1 MYFNELELGM
11 SVDIAP
17 VIIDKQKMLDF
28 AYDYDNIP
36 LHTDEEYA
44 KKTPFGKLLAPGVM
58 TFLSVWAKYLEVDFF
73 GEELIAGKS
82 TKIEWF
88 KPVFAEDELF
98 SKATITKLTQRN
110 HKNGIVEVT
119 IEVYIGERKFLSLE
133 EILAKKNGYFAILD
147 GIEDPFNFGYAL
159 RSLYSAGVDG
169 VILPERNFFTAT
181 ETVVRSSAGASELLP
196 CCTVPD
202 LAEACSVIKSH
213 GIKLVSTAKND
224 KAKDVFHTNFRR
236 PLCVI
241 YGGERR
247 GISAGVMEQC
257 DAVVKIKYP
266 RNCHYSLPAC
276 SAISILSFEIGRK
289 LNEYKR

>member
-1 MYFNELELGM
+1 MNKQIVAGFVSVKSILE
-11 SVDIAP
+11 S
-17 VIIDKQKMLDF
+17 
-28 AYDYDNIP
+28 
-36 LHTDEEYA
+36 
-44 KKTPFGKLLAPGVM
+44 
-58 TFLSVWAKYLEVDFF
+58 
-73 GEELIAGKS
+73 KS
-82 TKIEWF
+82 
-88 KPVFAEDELF
+88 
-98 SKATITKLTQRN
+98 R
-110 HKNGIVEVT
+110 
-119 IEVYIGERKFLSLE
+119 EVYQLLLEKERFDSVMRSTLRAAERRQYEMLLSSGIPVTYLTAEAFTEAVQGSTAGGIAAEVGERKFLSLE
-133 EILAKKNGYFAILD
+133 EILSKKIGYFAILD

-159 RSLYSAGVDG
+159 RSLYAAGVDG

-196 CCTVPD
+196 CCIVPD
-202 LAEACSVIKSH
+202 LAKACAAMKEN

-224 KAKDVFHTNFRR
+224 KAKDLFHTNFRR

-276 SAISILSFEIGRK
+276 SAISIISFEIGRK
-289 LNEYKR
+289 LNEHKR

>member
-1 MYFNELELGM
+1 MNKQIVAGFVSVKSILE
-11 SVDIAP
+11 S
-17 VIIDKQKMLDF
+17 
-28 AYDYDNIP
+28 
-36 LHTDEEYA
+36 H
-44 KKTPFGKLLAPGVM
+44 
-58 TFLSVWAKYLEVDFF
+58 S
-73 GEELIAGKS
+73 
-82 TKIEWF
+82 
-88 KPVFAEDELF
+88 
-98 SKATITKLTQRN
+98 R
-110 HKNGIVEVT
+110 
-119 IEVYIGERKFLSLE
+119 EVYRILLEKERFDSVMRSTLRAAERRQYEMLLSCGVPVTYLSLE
-133 EILAKKNGYFAILD
+133 EFTETVQGSTAGGIAAEVGERQFRSLEELLSKKNGYFAILD

-159 RSLYSAGVDG
+159 RSLYAAGVDG

-202 LAEACSVIKSH
+202 LAEACATIKSQ

>member
-1 MYFNELELGM
+1 MNKQIVAGFVSVKSILESNSREVFRILLEKDRYN
-11 SVDIAP
+11 SVMRSTLRAAEKRQYEI
-17 VIIDKQKMLDF
+17 
-28 AYDYDNIP
+28 
-36 LHTDEEYA
+36 
-44 KKTPFGKLLAPGVM
+44 LLASGIPV
-58 TFLSVWAKYLEVDFF
+58 TYLSAEEFSAEVS
-73 GEELIAGKS
+73 GSTAGGIA
-82 TKIEWF
+82 
-88 KPVFAEDELF
+88 AE
-98 SKATITKLTQRN
+98 
-110 HKNGIVEVT
+110 V
-119 IEVYIGERKFLSLE
+119 GERKFLSLE
-133 EILAKKNGYFAILD
+133 EVLAKKNGYFAILD

-159 RSLYSAGVDG
+159 RSLYASGVDG

-196 CCTVPD
+196 CCTVED
-202 LAEACSVIKSH
+202 LAEACAEIKKR

-224 KAKDVFHTNFRR
+224 RAKDVFHTNFRR

-289 LNEYKR
+289 LNEFKR

>member
-1 MYFNELELGM
+1 MNKQIVAGFVSVKSILESKSREFFRILLEKERFDSVM
-11 SVDIAP
+11 SSTLRAAERRQYEMLLSCGIPVTYLTSEEFSEAVQGSTAGGIA
-17 VIIDKQKMLDF
+17 
-28 AYDYDNIP
+28 A
-36 LHTDEEYA
+36 
-44 KKTPFGKLLAPGVM
+44 
-58 TFLSVWAKYLEVDFF
+58 EV
-73 GEELIAGKS
+73 
-82 TKIEWF
+82 
-88 KPVFAEDELF
+88 
-98 SKATITKLTQRN
+98 
-110 HKNGIVEVT
+110 
-119 IEVYIGERKFLSLE
+119 GERKFLSLE
-133 EILAKKNGYFAILD
+133 EILGKKNGYFAILD

-159 RSLYSAGVDG
+159 RSLYAAGVDG

-202 LAEACSVIKSH
+202 LAEACAVIKSR

>member
-1 MYFNELELGM
+1 MNKQIVAGFVSVKSILESKSREVFRILLEKERFDSVM
-11 SVDIAP
+11 SSTLRAAERRQYEMLLSCGISVTYLTSEEFSEAVQGSTAGGIA
-17 VIIDKQKMLDF
+17 
-28 AYDYDNIP
+28 A
-36 LHTDEEYA
+36 
-44 KKTPFGKLLAPGVM
+44 
-58 TFLSVWAKYLEVDFF
+58 EV
-73 GEELIAGKS
+73 
-82 TKIEWF
+82 
-88 KPVFAEDELF
+88 
-98 SKATITKLTQRN
+98 
-110 HKNGIVEVT
+110 
-119 IEVYIGERKFLSLE
+119 GERKFLSLE
-133 EILAKKNGYFAILD
+133 EILGKKNGYFAILD

-159 RSLYSAGVDG
+159 RSLYAAGVDG

-202 LAEACSVIKSH
+202 LAEACAVIKSR